1 VVAPAECC
9 LAQRRSPRRPIR
21 LRWAVAGQGRALFR
35 RVTGPA
41 LPGFLL
47 PLSAAVVAARE
58 TVRAAIP
65 GLTVG
70 TVVLVVERAEL
81 ILLLV
86 KVRQGKALMVVMVVL
101 SKQLAV
107 GAEAP
112 MMLAKMADRG
122 LS

>member
-1 VVAPAECC
+1 
-9 LAQRRSPRRPIR
+9 
-21 LRWAVAGQGRALFR
+21 
-35 RVTGPA
+35 
-41 LPGFLL
+41 
-47 PLSAAVVAARE
+47 VVAARE